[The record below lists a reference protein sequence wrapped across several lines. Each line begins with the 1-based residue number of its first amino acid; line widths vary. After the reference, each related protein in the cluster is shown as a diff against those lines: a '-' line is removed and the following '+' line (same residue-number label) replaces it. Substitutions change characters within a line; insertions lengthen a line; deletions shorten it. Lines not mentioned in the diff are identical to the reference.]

1 MISAS
6 GSGIGVSADKAI
18 VRISGLPKS
27 RQMEII
33 TSLSDD
39 CSVSGKISIYAVPT
53 SRSLQLSHR
62 AFLVVDIMAI
72 AIFLPAS

>member
-33 TSLSDD
+33 TSLSSD
-39 CSVSGKISIYAVPT
+39 CSVSAVIILLKIRI
-53 SRSLQLSHR
+53 R
-62 AFLVVDIMAI
+62 
-72 AIFLPAS
+72 IFSV

>member
-33 TSLSDD
+33 TSLSGD
-39 CSVSGKISIYAVPT
+39 CSVSGKISIYAVPK
-53 SRSLQLSHR
+53 S
-62 AFLVVDIMAI
+62 
-72 AIFLPAS
+72 

>member
-1 MISAS
+1 
-6 GSGIGVSADKAI
+6 VSADKAI

-39 CSVSGKISIYAVPT
+39 CSVSGKISMH
-53 SRSLQLSHR
+53 SRSRLRS
-62 AFLVVDIMAI
+62 AMVAVFYINKIYSI
-72 AIFLPAS
+72 A